1 MLPRSSGN
9 SGGPVIMGDKVGD
22 LPLILILILILLLL
36 LLLHFLIFNEFCD

>member
-1 MLPRSSGN
+1 
-9 SGGPVIMGDKVGD
+9 MGDKVGD